1 MNNID
6 RRKWLKTA
14 GLTSSFAFLGG
25 FNAMAMNLQA
35 PSFKNLSGVAKLN
48 SNENPYGPSKA
59 VREVITN
66 SLDYACR
73 YPSMIFHPLV
83 EQIAKKEGV
92 TKDHIVVTGG
102 STEGLKAA
110 GLTFGLNGGEIIAP
124 DPTFQSLLTYAENNG
139 SFVHRVPVD
148 EHMGHDLNEMERR
161 ITAKTGLVF
170 ICNPNNPT
178 GTLINKDR
186 LRDFCSSVSNRTMVF
201 SDEAYYDFITEPD
214 YPSMVELV
222 KENLNVIVS
231 KTFSKVYGLAG
242 LRIGYLVARPDI
254 ATRLKK
260 NVMAMTNVLAIE
272 AAKEAL
278 KDDEFYR
285 FSVAKNVEAKNI
297 IYKTLNDLNLEYQ
310 KSHTNFVFFKTGKP
324 IADMMTAMEKENV
337 LIGRPFPPFTDWARI
352 STGTIEDVNQFDK
365 AIRKVMG

>member
-1 MNNID
+1 MNTID

-14 GLTSSFAFLGG
+14 GLSSGFTFFGG
-25 FNAMAMNLQA
+25 FSAMAMNLQT
-35 PSFKNLSGVAKLN
+35 PINNKLNGVAKLN

-66 SLDYACR
+66 SLDFACR
-73 YPSMIFHPLV
+73 YPSIIFHPLV
-83 EQIAKKEGV
+83 EQIALKEGV

-110 GLTFGLNGGEIIAP
+110 GLTYGSNGSEIIAP
-124 DPTFQSLLTYAENNG
+124 DPTFQSLLTYTENNG
-139 SFVHRVPVD
+139 GFVHRVPVD
-148 EHMGHDLNEMERR
+148 ELMGHNLDEMERR
-161 ITAKTGLVF
+161 ITTKTGLIF

-178 GTLINKDR
+178 GTLIDKNR
-186 LRDFCSSVSNRTMVF
+186 LKDFCSSVSNRTMVF

-222 KENLNVIVS
+222 KENMNVIVS

-260 NVMAMTNVLAIE
+260 NVMAMTNVIAIE
-272 AAKEAL
+272 AAKKAL
-278 KDDEFYR
+278 TDDEFYK
-285 FSVAKNVEAKNI
+285 FSITKNTEAKNQ
-297 IYKTLNDLNLEYQ
+297 IYKTLDDLNLAYQ

-324 IADMMTAMEKENV
+324 INEMMVAMEKENI

-352 STGTIEDVNQFDK
+352 STGTMEDIMLFDK
-365 AIRKVMG
+365 ALRKVMA